1 MSIVILCGIYLA
13 ELACYQLG
21 IRILFEARQK
31 TKLWMMIGILFPVV
45 IGCLPVDVS
54 GKNVLVTASVIVVM
68 FLSLDGMV
76 SENGIKLILILLLLE
91 CIDDSLSYP
100 SGFLLSVIDNKY
112 VGSLKYLVS
121 QCFMVLALLMINLIR
136 IKLDQKKKE
145 HIKSEIY
152 FIIGVIAASM
162 MFCLTVLNHVKEFL
176 KINRYIILCNILN
189 VVINV
194 SIILLVIFVIY
205 IKNTH
210 ERMEQ
215 LLKTEKI
222 LKESQVSYYK
232 LALKKESD
240 TRRYRH
246 DMVNHLGYIRD
257 ILDENR
263 IGDAK
268 KYLSSILGR
277 FNKILNIYRVTGND
291 MVDTIMN
298 HLFSVLPEDAEI
310 LIKNKS
316 PIEFDMEDTDVC
328 TIFSNLFQNAVDE
341 ILENNIKAA
350 KVIIVIHKGK
360 KYVEYNIKN
369 TLANKISSKSIDK
382 NGFPKSY
389 KRDWRNHGIGLINVK
404 EAIEKNGGN
413 FEWSQDDEYFNVK
426 VILPLKQ

>member
-76 SENGIKLILILLLLE
+76 SENGIKLILTLLLLE

-215 LLKTEKI
+215 LLKTERL
-222 LKESQVSYYK
+222 LKESQVNYYK
-232 LALKKESD
+232 QSLKKEAD
-240 TRRYRH
+240 TRKYRH
-246 DMVNHLGYIRD
+246 DMVNHLIYIQE
-257 ILDENR
+257 ILSQER
-263 IGDAK
+263 TKDAQN
-268 KYLSSILGR
+268 YLFNILGR
-277 FNKILNIYRVTGND
+277 FKKIQSTYFVTGND
-291 MVDTIMN
+291 MIDIIMN
-298 HLFSVLPEDAEI
+298 YYFCVI
-310 LIKNKS
+310 FCLI
-316 PIEFDMEDTDVC
+316 C
-328 TIFSNLFQNAVDE
+328 C
-341 ILENNIKAA
+341 
-350 KVIIVIHKGK
+350 
-360 KYVEYNIKN
+360 
-369 TLANKISSKSIDK
+369 
-382 NGFPKSY
+382 
-389 KRDWRNHGIGLINVK
+389 
-404 EAIEKNGGN
+404 
-413 FEWSQDDEYFNVK
+413 
-426 VILPLKQ
+426 

>member
-76 SENGIKLILILLLLE
+76 SENGIKLILTLLLLE

-222 LKESQVSYYK
+222 LKESQV
-232 LALKKESD
+232 
-240 TRRYRH
+240 T
-246 DMVNHLGYIRD
+246 
-257 ILDENR
+257 
-263 IGDAK
+263 
-268 KYLSSILGR
+268 
-277 FNKILNIYRVTGND
+277 T
-291 MVDTIMN
+291 
-298 HLFSVLPEDAEI
+298 
-310 LIKNKS
+310 
-316 PIEFDMEDTDVC
+316 
-328 TIFSNLFQNAVDE
+328 NA
-341 ILENNIKAA
+341 
-350 KVIIVIHKGK
+350 
-360 KYVEYNIKN
+360 
-369 TLANKISSKSIDK
+369 
-382 NGFPKSY
+382 
-389 KRDWRNHGIGLINVK
+389 
-404 EAIEKNGGN
+404 
-413 FEWSQDDEYFNVK
+413 
-426 VILPLKQ
+426 